1 MNAIA
6 DVLGEV
12 GIPAPLSELASRDWD
27 VVVVGGGHNGLAC
40 AAYLARAGRTVLV
53 LERRERLGGA
63 CTLER
68 PFEDQRYVVSPCAYV
83 VGLLDERV
91 IRELQ
96 LARRGL
102 EIYVADPQ
110 LWVPFDD
117 GGSFVQWLDDGRTQ
131 ASLDAMGLSQDDK
144 DGYWAYEEMF
154 DGLRRRLRTGPRD
167 TWVGESPTRAELEEL
182 LDHDKALID
191 VLFEASIAEVAGRL
205 HLRSAS

>member
-6 DVLGEV
+6 DILGEV

-40 AAYLARAGRTVLV
+40 AAYLARAGKTVLV

-102 EIYVADPQ
+102 EIFVADPQ
-110 LWVPFDD
+110 LWVP
-117 GGSFVQWLDDGRTQ
+117 SVSYTHLT
-131 ASLDAMGLSQDDK
+131 L
-144 DGYWAYEEMF
+144 
-154 DGLRRRLRTGPRD
+154 
-167 TWVGESPTRAELEEL
+167 PT
-182 LDHDKALID
+182 IY
-191 VLFEASIAEVAGRL
+191 S
-205 HLRSAS
+205 